1 MKALT
6 SLLLSHFSIV
16 KLLTMLKN
24 IYRKEAIEYKKIHWK
39 GKALLLAGI
48 PAWLVTLLASL
59 FLIALVLSLIFCT
72 FTQRID
78 VRGEVITLPHSV
90 NVFAPQQGFV
100 VNQHVKVGDIVN
112 KGQPLYELDVS
123 RNTINGNVSA
133 AQIEVINEKIANA
146 EDIISKLMRNKSE
159 TLTAL
164 EKQIKTTSASLA
176 ETNRMLATTQVG
188 LNKMFTNLSSYDKY
202 LKDGLITKDQYNY
215 QHSLYFQQQSA
226 YQSLV
231 TQKMQLESQ
240 LTQTNSDKIT
250 KAADFDNQISSQHNQ
265 INDYKNQLVES
276 NANGNLIIKAT
287 TNGKIESLA
296 VTKGQMVEN
305 GSSLAQ
311 IKPTGDIEYYLIL
324 WLPNNT
330 IPYVKPG
337 DTINIRYD
345 AFPADKFGQFPG
357 KVISIS
363 SVPASRQEMAEY
375 TNVNNGTSQ
384 QELALYKAIIKIKD
398 KTFSYNGKTLTLS
411 NGLKAQAVVFLEE
424 RPLYMWMFTPFY
436 KMTQSVSGPID
447 E

>member
-1 MKALT
+1 MNKGL
-6 SLLLSHFSIV
+6 F
-16 KLLTMLKN
+16 
-24 IYRKEAIEYKKIHWK
+24 RKEAVEYKRNHWK
-39 GKALLLAGI
+39 GKALLLAGL
-48 PAWLVTLLASL
+48 PAWLIV
-59 FLIALVLSLIFCT
+59 FLSMTFLCILISTMIFFH

-90 NVFAPQQGFV
+90 NVFSPQQGFV
-100 VNQHVKVGDIVN
+100 VNQHVQVGDMVS
-112 KGQPLYELDVS
+112 KGQPIYELDVS
-123 RNTINGNVSA
+123 RSTISGNVSI
-133 AQIEVINEKIANA
+133 AQTQVINEKITNA
-146 EDIISKLMRNKSE
+146 EDIINKLTQNKSE
-159 TLTAL
+159 TLAAL
-164 EKQIKTTSASLA
+164 NKQIKTTSESLH
-176 ETNRMLATTQVG
+176 ETNRMLANTQAG
-188 LNKMFTNLSSYDKY
+188 LKKMHTNLSSYDNY
-202 LKDGLITKDQYNY
+202 LKEGLITKDQYNY

-240 LTQTNSDKIT
+240 LTQANSDRIT

-276 NANGNLIIKAT
+276 NASGNLIIKAT

-311 IKPTGDIEYYLIL
+311 IKPTGEIEYYLIL
-324 WLPNNT
+324 WLPNNA

-357 KVISIS
+357 KVTSIS

-375 TNVNNGTSQ
+375 TNVSNGTNQ

-436 KMTQSVSGPID
+436 KMTQSVSGPIN

>member
-1 MKALT
+1 
-6 SLLLSHFSIV
+6 
-16 KLLTMLKN
+16 MLKN

-146 EDIISKLMRNKSE
+146 EDIISKLTRNKAE

-164 EKQIKTTSASLA
+164 DKQLKTTSASLA

-188 LNKMFTNLSSYDKY
+188 LNKMHTNLSSYDKY

-337 DTINIRYD
+337 DKINIRYD

-398 KTFSYNGKTLTLS
+398 KTFNYNGKTLTLS

-447 E
+447 A

>member
-1 MKALT
+1 
-6 SLLLSHFSIV
+6 
-16 KLLTMLKN
+16 MLKK
-24 IYRKEAIEYKKIHWK
+24 IYRKEAIEYKRTHWK
-39 GKALLLAGI
+39 GKALLLAGL
-48 PAWLVTLLASL
+48 PAWLITLLAFI
-59 FLIALVLSLIFCT
+59 FLIALVLSLTFCT

-100 VNQHVKVGDIVN
+100 VNQHVKVGDIVH
-112 KGQPLYELDVS
+112 KGQQLYELDVS
-123 RNTINGNVSA
+123 RNTINGNVST

-146 EDIISKLMRNKSE
+146 QDIISKLSHNKSE
-159 TLTAL
+159 TLNAL
-164 EKQIKTTSASLA
+164 NKQIKTTSDSLA
-176 ETNRMLATTQVG
+176 ETNRMLTNTQTG
-188 LNKMFTNLSSYDKY
+188 LKKMHSNLSSYDKY
-202 LKDGLITKDQYNY
+202 LKDGMITKDQYNY

-231 TQKMQLESQ
+231 SQKMQLDSQ
-240 LTQTNSDKIT
+240 LTQINSDKVT

-276 NANGNLIIKAT
+276 NANGNIIIKAT
-287 TNGKIESLA
+287 TDGKIESLA

-330 IPYVKPG
+330 IPYVRSG

-357 KVISIS
+357 KVLSIS

-375 TNVNNGTSQ
+375 TNVNNGTNQ

-436 KMTQSVSGPID
+436 KISQSVSGPID

>member
-1 MKALT
+1 MNSNL
-6 SLLLSHFSIV
+6 
-16 KLLTMLKN
+16 
-24 IYRKEAIEYKKIHWK
+24 YRREAVEYKRNHWK
-39 GKALLLAGI
+39 GKALLLAGL
-48 PAWLVTLLASL
+48 PAWL
-59 FLIALVLSLIFCT
+59 IIVLSFTFISTLILTLIFFN

-100 VNQHVKVGDIVN
+100 VNQHVKVGDIVH
-112 KGQPLYELDVS
+112 KGQQLYELDVS
-123 RNTINGNVSA
+123 RNTINGNVST

-146 EDIISKLMRNKSE
+146 QDIISKLSQNKSE
-159 TLTAL
+159 TLSAL
-164 EKQIKTTSASLA
+164 DKQIKTTRDSLA
-176 ETNRMLATTQVG
+176 ETNRMLVNTQAG
-188 LNKMFTNLSSYDKY
+188 LKKMHTNLSSYDKY
-202 LKDGLITKDQYNY
+202 LKDGMITKDQYNY

-231 TQKMQLESQ
+231 SQKMQLDSQ
-240 LTQTNSDKIT
+240 ITQTNSDKFT
-250 KAADFDNQISSQHNQ
+250 KAADFDNQISGQYNQ

-276 NANGNLIIKAT
+276 NANGNIIIKAT
-287 TNGKIESLA
+287 TDGKIESLA

-330 IPYVKPG
+330 IPYVRPG

-357 KVISIS
+357 KVLSIS

-375 TNVNNGTSQ
+375 TNVNNGTNQ

>member
-1 MKALT
+1 
-6 SLLLSHFSIV
+6 
-16 KLLTMLKN
+16 MLKN

-164 EKQIKTTSASLA
+164 EKQIKTTSVSLA

-311 IKPTGDIEYYLIL
+311 IKPIGDIEYYLIL

-398 KTFSYNGKTLTLS
+398 KTFNYNGKTLTLS

-447 E
+447 A

>member
-1 MKALT
+1 
-6 SLLLSHFSIV
+6 
-16 KLLTMLKN
+16 MLKN

-250 KAADFDNQISSQHNQ
+250 KAADFDNQISCQHNQ

>member
-1 MKALT
+1 
-6 SLLLSHFSIV
+6 
-16 KLLTMLKN
+16 MLKN

-296 VTKGQMVEN
+296 VTKGQIVEN

>member
-1 MKALT
+1 
-6 SLLLSHFSIV
+6 
-16 KLLTMLKN
+16 MLKN

-146 EDIISKLMRNKSE
+146 EDIISKLTRNKAE

-164 EKQIKTTSASLA
+164 DKQIKTTSASLA

-188 LNKMFTNLSSYDKY
+188 LNKMHTNLSSYDKY

-287 TNGKIESLA
+287 TSGKIESLA

-398 KTFSYNGKTLTLS
+398 KTFNYNGKTLTLS

-447 E
+447 A

>member
-1 MKALT
+1 
-6 SLLLSHFSIV
+6 
-16 KLLTMLKN
+16 MLKN

-146 EDIISKLMRNKSE
+146 EDIISKLTRNKAE

-164 EKQIKTTSASLA
+164 DKQLKTTSASLA

-188 LNKMFTNLSSYDKY
+188 LNKMHTNLSSYDKY

-398 KTFSYNGKTLTLS
+398 KTFNYNGKTLTLS

-424 RPLYMWMFTPFY
+424 RPLYMWRFTPFY

-447 E
+447 A

>member
-1 MKALT
+1 
-6 SLLLSHFSIV
+6 
-16 KLLTMLKN
+16 MLKN
-24 IYRKEAIEYKKIHWK
+24 IYRKEAIEYKKNHWK

-146 EDIISKLMRNKSE
+146 EDIISKLTHNKAE

-164 EKQIKTTSASLA
+164 DKQIKTTSASLA

-188 LNKMFTNLSSYDKY
+188 LNKMHTNLSSHDKY

-398 KTFSYNGKTLTLS
+398 KTFNYNGKTLTLS

-447 E
+447 A

>member
-1 MKALT
+1 
-6 SLLLSHFSIV
+6 
-16 KLLTMLKN
+16 MLKN

-265 INDYKNQLVES
+265 INDYKNQLDES

>member
-1 MKALT
+1 
-6 SLLLSHFSIV
+6 
-16 KLLTMLKN
+16 MLKN

-188 LNKMFTNLSSYDKY
+188 LNKMFTNLSSNDKY

>member
-1 MKALT
+1 
-6 SLLLSHFSIV
+6 
-16 KLLTMLKN
+16 MLKN
-24 IYRKEAIEYKKIHWK
+24 IYRKEAIEYKKNHWK

-100 VNQHVKVGDIVN
+100 VNQHVTVGDIVN

-146 EDIISKLMRNKSE
+146 EDIISKLTHNKAE

-164 EKQIKTTSASLA
+164 DKQIKTTSASLA

-188 LNKMFTNLSSYDKY
+188 LNKMHTNLSSYDKY

-398 KTFSYNGKTLTLS
+398 KTFNYNGKTLTLS

-447 E
+447 A